1 MISVNNRFM
10 LEPYVKEGLK
20 AKVQGG
26 IAMPGQR
33 DGLKRLEVLVDG
45 FLPNGDRITAG
56 SFAYIREEML
66 YTHPW
71 ASKVL
76 TVEGMD
82 FKCIIVELAHIEGFS
97 HI

>member
-1 MISVNNRFM
+1 M

-33 DGLKRLEVLVDG
+33 DGLKALKVLVDG
-45 FLPNGDRITAG
+45 SLPDGTKIPNG
-56 SFAYIREEML
+56 SFALIREELL
-66 YTHPW
+66 YSHPW

-76 TVEGMD
+76 TLEGSEMK
-82 FKCIIVELAHIEGFS
+82 FIIVELTHIEGFS
-97 HI
+97 HL